1 VVAASSDR
9 TADMLGFRPNQ
20 LEASNTKHTVDLINI
35 CLDHTLFL
43 DNDKHTSADLNAL
56 GIIMLQMMDETRKTL
71 KSTAMLWSAKAV
83 NFVEATSFAK
93 PDELSDISFPNLQ
106 FGSLLRLASTS
117 S

>member
-1 VVAASSDR
+1 
-9 TADMLGFRPNQ
+9 
-20 LEASNTKHTVDLINI
+20 
-35 CLDHTLFL
+35 
-43 DNDKHTSADLNAL
+43 
-56 GIIMLQMMDETRKTL
+56 MDETRETL

-83 NFVEATSFAK
+83 NFVEATSFPK